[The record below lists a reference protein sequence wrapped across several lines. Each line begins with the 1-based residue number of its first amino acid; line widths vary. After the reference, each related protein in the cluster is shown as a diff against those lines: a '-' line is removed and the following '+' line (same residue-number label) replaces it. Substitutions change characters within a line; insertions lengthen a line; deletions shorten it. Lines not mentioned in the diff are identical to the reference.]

1 MSIATTANTRTASS
15 KGLAEK
21 GPHTPAPDRL
31 WRNLTL
37 APAILIF
44 AALTVLPMINLAM
57 LSFHDINWAEG
68 LSSWTYVGFKHYA
81 DLGADTLFTASI
93 RNTLIFAVVAVV
105 VQMIIGFALAV
116 LTSSIVRGRLFYRT
130 IFLLPILV
138 PGIIIGA
145 IWKLMFSFDFG
156 ILNRI
161 VALIGIAPRDWLG
174 DANYALASIIVV
186 DIWHWTPFCFL
197 LLLASLETLPQ
208 DVYEAAEI
216 DGASRWQSLCFITLP
231 LMLPAIAVTFVFRL
245 ILAFK
250 VFDEVYLLTGG
261 GPGSSTEVI
270 SFTIF
275 RRFFTEDQPGYGSA
289 MSIATFAFIALL
301 IIVVTAATRRKG
313 VTA

>member
-1 MSIATTANTRTASS
+1 VSIATTPNTHSAGS

-21 GPHTPAPDRL
+21 GPRTPAPDRF
-31 WRNLTL
+31 WRGLTL

-44 AALTVLPMINLAM
+44 AALTVLPMTNLAM
-57 LSFHDINWAEG
+57 LSVHDINWAEG

-81 DLGADTLFTASI
+81 DLGADTLFDASI

-130 IFLLPILV
+130 VFLLPILV

-174 DANYALASIIVV
+174 DANYALGSIIVV